1 MGLNKLLG
9 IYFLIIMGITG
20 LMSMAFGHTEFST
33 NKVVLFLIGM
43 ILLSIALFKLKS
55 KPKSIQ
61 RSSR

>member
-9 IYFLIIMGITG
+9 IYFLIIMGIAG
-20 LMSMAFGHTEFST
+20 LMSMAFGYTEFST

-55 KPKSIQ
+55 KPKSIK
-61 RSSR
+61 